1 MVLPPHKNNFNLL
14 RLILASMVVY
24 SHSFALL
31 GLEEPTVWGRG
42 LGTIAVHGFFT
53 ISGYLIC
60 QSFMR
65 ASGVGAYAWRRTL
78 RILPGLVGAIIFSK
92 AVAHFFSDFEGN
104 PVPFINNG
112 PIWTIPWEVACYA
125 VLAVVGLLGSLN
137 RYSMPAVLVTAWLVY
152 LSNLS
157 SVSEGYAAIAPLGL
171 MFVAGAYIFVLKEFI
186 NLRVAA
192 GVSFVCL
199 LIAAFPPLVTVLSGV
214 VRTHLTFLWGPVLND
229 PQVVYLF
236 YLAALPFLMIYI
248 CNDLP
253 CVVQLRDDVSY
264 GVYLYG
270 WPLAQSLIAL
280 AGVRQWTQLPFF
292 LVKC

>member
-1 MVLPPHKNNFNLL
+1 
-14 RLILASMVVY
+14 
-24 SHSFALL
+24 
-31 GLEEPTVWGRG
+31 
-42 LGTIAVHGFFT
+42 
-53 ISGYLIC
+53 
-60 QSFMR
+60 
-65 ASGVGAYAWRRTL
+65 
-78 RILPGLVGAIIFSK
+78 
-92 AVAHFFSDFEGN
+92 
-104 PVPFINNG
+104 
-112 PIWTIPWEVACYA
+112 
-125 VLAVVGLLGSLN
+125 
-137 RYSMPAVLVTAWLVY
+137 
-152 LSNLS
+152 
-157 SVSEGYAAIAPLGL
+157 
-171 MFVAGAYIFVLKEFI
+171 VAGAYIFVLKEFI

-292 LVKC
+292 LVTMLILLPIAFFSWRAVERPALRLKNFQFSLSRQLR